1 MSASRTSA
9 AAPAAPV
16 GGGVPDA
23 PSTGTAAPVGGGV
36 PDAPSLSAA
45 TAAAPLVS
53 VIVPTYNNERF
64 LAQCLDSAK
73 AQTLRDIEVICV
85 NDGSTDGSLAIMQD
99 FAARD
104 GRFRIIDKANGG
116 YGHSMNQGLAAATG
130 TYVAILESD
139 DLIEPAM
146 LAELSSC
153 AEKNGLDFVKADF
166 RPFHG
171 TEASLRMG
179 YTRITDDASLYDRV
193 IDPGREPAAFDA
205 DMVTWTG
212 IYRRSFLDAHAI
224 RYNES
229 PGAAYQDNGFWFQ
242 TFAFAT
248 KVMFVPRAYYLYRQ
262 DNPNSSINST
272 QKVFC
277 MCEEH
282 AFMHAFL
289 ERHPELDARLYRI
302 WSKKMYHNYRFTYD
316 RIAPEYREA
325 FLRRFADDFL
335 CAFRQGELDKDDF
348 EEEEWLRLNDIMDD
362 PVLSYRKYE
371 DIVTDPTDR
380 LVEAHCLRQRQ
391 RETDALRAEL
401 QAYRESGILRCAGAL
416 KRVNDYRRDYGTV
429 QLLRRV
435 LFKTPALGAPRS
447 SRASGARA
455 PFRTAARLLAPP
467 APALAYADGHAAL
480 DSEESLLCWYRRKTG
495 GSLDLRDPR
504 TLEEKA
510 QAHKLAA
517 ASRFRELWG
526 SLERV
531 QGYAKEHVD
540 ACFLDTHLAFFDS
553 FEGLENHL
561 FERQPT
567 SFRLRLNAK
576 TPWEFQVFEYEGLD
590 MEPLR
595 ALCRELVHSNLAFVA
610 GENVVSGDEAHRLVM
625 DPLPGTAG
633 EGVRLSVCC
642 VQGEARLV
650 VRTPL
655 PHADEAAETGY
666 FHVDGRPFAC
676 SQMSDKSAAL
686 SLPRGMVE
694 SAMRVS
700 HEFPL
705 VFAVFEGTEEA
716 VTLQDLNLGLS
727 EGLIGDLDKEVLEH
741 LGRGLKGASDC

>member
-1 MSASRTSA
+1 MNAVGIGA
-9 AAPAAPV
+9 AAPAAPAE
-16 GGGVPDA
+16 GGVPDA
-23 PSTGTAAPVGGGV
+23 PSPGAAATGRGGGNGTV
-36 PDAPSLSAA
+36 AP
-45 TAAAPLVS
+45 PLVS

-73 AQTLRDIEVICV
+73 AQTLHDIEVICV
-85 NDGSTDGSLAIMQD
+85 NDGSTDGSLAVMED
-99 FAARD
+99 YAARD

-171 TEASLRMG
+171 TEASLRMA
-179 YTRITDDASLYDRV
+179 YTRITDDPSLYDRV
-193 IDPGREPAAFDA
+193 IDPRCEPEAFDA

-212 IYRRSFLDAHAI
+212 IYRRSFLDAHEI

-248 KVMFVPRAYYLYRQ
+248 KIMFVPRAYYLYRQ

-302 WSKKMYHNYRFTYD
+302 WSKKMYHNYMFTYD
-316 RIAPEYREA
+316 RIAPEHRAA
-325 FLRRFADDFL
+325 FLRRFADDFIG
-335 CAFRQGELDKDDF
+335 AYRRGELCKEDF

-401 QAYRESGILRCAGAL
+401 QAFRDSGILRGANAL
-416 KRVNDYRRDYGTV
+416 KRINDYRRDYGTA
-429 QLLRRV
+429 QLLRRA
-435 LFKTPALGAPRS
+435 LFKTPALGAPQPP
-447 SRASGARA
+447 RAYA

-467 APALAYADGHAAL
+467 SPSLAYADGHTSL
-480 DSEESLLCWYRRKTG
+480 DSEEAVLCWYRRKTG
-495 GSLDLRDPR
+495 GALDLRKPM
-504 TLEEKA
+504 TLEERV
-510 QAHKLAA
+510 QAYKLAVA
-517 ASRFRELWG
+517 PRFRELWG
-526 SLERV
+526 SRARV
-531 QGYAKEHVD
+531 HSYAKEHVD
-540 ACFLDTHLAFFDS
+540 ACFLDTRLAFFDS
-553 FEGLENHL
+553 FESLENHL

-576 TPWEFQVFEYEGLD
+576 VPWEFQVFEYERLD
-590 MEPLR
+590 MEL
-595 ALCRELVHSNLAFVA
+595 LCASYRELTRSNLAFIA
-610 GENVVSGDEAHRLVM
+610 GENVVLGGEAHRLVM
-625 DPLPGTAG
+625 DPLPGLAG

-642 VQGEARLV
+642 LGGEASLIVRRL
-650 VRTPL
+650 L
-655 PHADEAAETGY
+655 SQGDEDSETGY
-666 FHVDGRPFAC
+666 FHADGRPFAC
-676 SQMSDKSAAL
+676 SQMADKSAPL
-686 SLPRGMVE
+686 FLPRGMVE
-694 SAMRVS
+694 SAVRVS

-705 VFAVFEGTEEA
+705 AFVAFEGTEDA
-716 VTLQDLNLGLS
+716 MTLQDLSLGLS

-741 LGRGLKGASDC
+741 LGRRLKDSK